1 MEDDMIDK
9 RWVLEFLLRQAIE
22 DNVINLLLPA
32 LAPTIND
39 HRMMKT
45 FLLRRI
51 RWEIEK
57 GLVSEKI
64 LETLE
69 LIEELD
75 YREGVGILDSMKEAY
90 CAVAVE
96 CVVMY
101 LREEPKNMKEYS
113 KAVDRIW
120 RGRLSDMEKGEKVS
134 LVSSW
139 SKDLTNVLEVAVRNV
154 SVCEYFSKK
163 DTRNDALKLVRVF
176 MEEVTKEMG
185 PSFLE
190 LLGETMCE
198 KGADV
203 PVLTN
208 TSTVNQVCVGEE
220 CSFLG
225 HGDNLGEINGDV
237 SENDFRKMDV
247 DSSVDNPCVTT
258 MTYNPFQTSVCP
270 KVNEKGKGTPQKSG
284 PSFLEPASN
293 TVHEKAV
300 AIHFP
305 DNTLIFDQVGGRQES
320 SVNALG
326 ENLDEHHGT
335 FSGDEISQMEVD
347 SVEGDPHIT
356 TKKYTLVLTP
366 DFRKIQ
372 EALNSSVLDLH
383 DMVNDPLPDALFMA
397 ATISADLAK
406 EKATN
411 VHAAEH
417 RNEVDMDRCDQP
429 VDKECGAVHVSRPSL
444 MERNGTARTYEWED
458 DTIHS
463 SSQGSPNR
471 PRLPNPRRRLV
482 TPLKR
487 KPNRILAGRRKPKK
501 WSLFE
506 EQALIDAVKE
516 YGRGNWSVIL
526 DNNREIFEERT
537 AGDLKDKWLK
547 YDKIVVFNNKWS
559 IFATDLGGMT
569 FFANR
574 SGNGPFLWSLWD
586 SSPLLGAFSSLKIG
600 WKKRLLSTSVPRRK
614 SKKGIRK
621 QILYEN
627 EPKPDPYWLRTLF
640 SFSPIEVAMVHS
652 YGHCE
657 ILSPLLGAL
666 LSLKIGWK
674 DSLTDGCHNP
684 A

>member
-1 MEDDMIDK
+1 
-9 RWVLEFLLRQAIE
+9 
-22 DNVINLLLPA
+22 
-32 LAPTIND
+32 
-39 HRMMKT
+39 MMKT

-51 RWEIEK
+51 RSELEK
-57 GLVSEKI
+57 GLVLEKI

-69 LIEELD
+69 LIDELD
-75 YREGVGILDSMKEAY
+75 YREGVQILDSMKEAY

-120 RGRLSDMEKGEKVS
+120 RGRLGDMVKGEKVS

-225 HGDNLGEINGDV
+225 HGDNLGEINGDA
-237 SENDFRKMDV
+237 SENDFRKMNV

-258 MTYNPFQTSVCP
+258 MTYNPFQTSVCS
-270 KVNEKGKGTPQKSG
+270 KVNEKGKGIPQKSG
-284 PSFLEPASN
+284 PSFLESASN
-293 TVHEKAV
+293 TVHEKV
-300 AIHFP
+300 VEIHFP
-305 DNTLIFDQVGGRQES
+305 DDTLIFDQVGGRQES
-320 SVNALG
+320 SVDALG
-326 ENLDEHHGT
+326 ENLDEHHGI
-335 FSGDEISQMEVD
+335 FSGDEISRMGVD
-347 SVEGDPHIT
+347 SIEGAPHIT

-366 DFRKIQ
+366 ESRKIQ

-383 DMVNDPLPDALFMA
+383 DMVNDPLPYALFTA

-406 EKATN
+406 EKATS

-429 VDKECGAVHVSRPSL
+429 VDKECETVHVSRPSL
-444 MERNGTARTYEWED
+444 MERNGIAHTYEVA
-458 DTIHS
+458 IIIYGRMIQS
-463 SSQGSPNR
+463 IPLLKAGSPNR
-471 PRLPNPRRRLV
+471 PHLPSPRKRLV

-487 KPNRILAGRRKPKK
+487 KPNRILTGRRKPKK
-501 WSLFE
+501 WSSFE

-516 YGRGNWSVIL
+516 YGRGNWSAIL
-526 DNNREIFEERT
+526 DNTREIFEERT
-537 AGDLKDKWLK
+537 AVDLKDKWR
-547 YDKIVVFNNKWS
+547 N
-559 IFATDLGGMT
+559 MT
-569 FFANR
+569 
-574 SGNGPFLWSLWD
+574 
-586 SSPLLGAFSSLKIG
+586 K
-600 WKKRLLSTSVPRRK
+600 
-614 SKKGIRK
+614 
-621 QILYEN
+621 
-627 EPKPDPYWLRTLF
+627 
-640 SFSPIEVAMVHS
+640 
-652 YGHCE
+652 
-657 ILSPLLGAL
+657 
-666 LSLKIGWK
+666 
-674 DSLTDGCHNP
+674 
-684 A
+684 